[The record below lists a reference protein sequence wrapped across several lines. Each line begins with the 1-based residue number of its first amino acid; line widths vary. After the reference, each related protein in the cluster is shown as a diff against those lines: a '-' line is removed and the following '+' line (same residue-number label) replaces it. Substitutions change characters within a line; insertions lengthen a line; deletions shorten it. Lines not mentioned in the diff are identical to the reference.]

1 MCMDYYNLAI
11 KRESTRSFKRRPVSD
26 KQLAELSG
34 YFPQCARLLPEIE
47 TDIRILGAE
56 VCSLLKGC
64 AGYHDLMIEAPN
76 YLVIASRPEA
86 HYLENAGYMGE
97 ELVLKMTELEIETCW
112 ITIND
117 EEEAGRRLELS
128 EGMRPAALIAFGN
141 ATTMLPSSRLDIK
154 SVSNILIKK
163 RSGFVAPKLA
173 VDQAVYTEN
182 WGESAKISE
191 LPLNS
196 GLYQA
201 FIAACC
207 APSHLNLQ
215 PYRFLLDHHR
225 AVMVTL
231 PNELSSPSD
240 QRLNAGIAML
250 HFAGVMENQ
259 HSSEKGWILGAPDE
273 AYDIPEGAVIEG
285 YYEIDRVG

>member
-97 ELVLKMTELEIETCW
+97 DLVLKMTELEIETSHPT
-112 ITIND
+112 TID
-117 EEEAGRRLELS
+117 HPVYEVDG
-128 EGMRPAALIAFGN
+128 
-141 ATTMLPSSRLDIK
+141 
-154 SVSNILIKK
+154 ILHY
-163 RSGFVAPKLA
+163 A
-173 VDQAVYTEN
+173 VDNTPALFPITV
-182 WGESAKISE
+182 SR
-191 LPLNS
+191 
-196 GLYQA
+196 A
-201 FIAACC
+201 FSKLL
-207 APSHLNLQ
+207 AP
-215 PYRFLLDHHR
+215 
-225 AVMVTL
+225 MVDL
-231 PNELSSPSD
+231 VL
-240 QRLNAGIAML
+240 
-250 HFAGVMENQ
+250 
-259 HSSEKGWILGAPDE
+259 
-273 AYDIPEGAVIEG
+273 
-285 YYEIDRVG
+285 

>member
-1 MCMDYYNLAI
+1 MDYYNLAI

-97 ELVLKMTELEIETCW
+97 DLVLKMTELEIETCW

-141 ATTMLPSSRLDIK
+141 ATTMLPSWISRAGR
-154 SVSNILIKK
+154 IL
-163 RSGFVAPKLA
+163 
-173 VDQAVYTEN
+173 
-182 WGESAKISE
+182 
-191 LPLNS
+191 
-196 GLYQA
+196 
-201 FIAACC
+201 
-207 APSHLNLQ
+207 
-215 PYRFLLDHHR
+215 
-225 AVMVTL
+225 
-231 PNELSSPSD
+231 
-240 QRLNAGIAML
+240 
-250 HFAGVMENQ
+250 
-259 HSSEKGWILGAPDE
+259 
-273 AYDIPEGAVIEG
+273 
-285 YYEIDRVG
+285 